1 MPNWCSNSLQG
12 KGLTKLNI
20 FTKNELDFEKIVP
33 SPVKK
38 EDCPDEYLV
47 GVGTEVKSYIE
58 LDKKRPWFNWYEFN
72 CCEWGT
78 KCNACDSYLEEDSD
92 KVSFLTAWDIPSP
105 IVKRISEMLGNI
117 ELTHKYSYEEDW
129 EYDEENDEY
138 FTTVYVDTWKNGKII
153 KQSEYKE
160 EC

>member
-20 FTKNELDFEKIVP
+20 FTKKELDFEKIVP
-33 SPVKK
+33 SPTKK
-38 EDCPDEYLV
+38 EDCPAKYLV
-47 GVGTEVKSYIE
+47 DENSTIQ
-58 LDKKRPWFNWYEFN
+58 LDKNRPWFDWYKFN

-78 KCNACDSYLEEDSD
+78 KWNACESYLMENSD
-92 KVSFLTAWDIPSP
+92 EVEFSTAWDIPRP
-105 IVKRISEMLGNI
+105 IIKKISEMLGDV
-117 ELTHKYSYEEDW
+117 ELTHCYTYEEDC
-129 EYDEENDEY
+129 EYNEEEDEY
-138 FTTVYVDTWKNGKII
+138 YTISHTDIWKNGKTI